1 MRLIIDDQEI
11 NMDNVTYRDIGFGKK
26 IPNYEE
32 VAYRLEM
39 SVVMFTSIIKEEF
52 DKYIDEC
59 REDDEQFGDI
69 DEIALMGYKHYD
81 DLLSSNPSLLK
92 NLVIKFMKLEFLR
105 ECFKNRE
112 SKARMYVNNSIDD
125 INILNNNI
133 IITGLALKKF

>member
-92 NLVIKFMKLEFLR
+92 RSFV
-105 ECFKNRE
+105 
-112 SKARMYVNNSIDD
+112 
-125 INILNNNI
+125 
-133 IITGLALKKF
+133 